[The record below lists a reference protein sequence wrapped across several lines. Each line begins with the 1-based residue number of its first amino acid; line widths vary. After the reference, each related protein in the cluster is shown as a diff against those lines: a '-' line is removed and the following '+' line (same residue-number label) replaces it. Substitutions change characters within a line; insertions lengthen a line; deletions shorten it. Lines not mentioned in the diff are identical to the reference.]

1 MKAHTVTVQA
11 SNAEFWLFQN
21 TGESLFVVLLA
32 IRLRLYSTNR
42 PELMKSSSMYKSSY
56 KHDNKQAHAQKNDDR
71 CARVVHTNRLGVDL
85 SASSCILL

>member
-32 IRLRLYSTNR
+32 IKIEVVL
-42 PELMKSSSMYKSSY
+42 
-56 KHDNKQAHAQKNDDR
+56 NKQTRADEELKHCNTNMTTNK
-71 CARVVHTNRLGVDL
+71 HTHRRMMIDVRE
-85 SASSCILL
+85 SSTYK